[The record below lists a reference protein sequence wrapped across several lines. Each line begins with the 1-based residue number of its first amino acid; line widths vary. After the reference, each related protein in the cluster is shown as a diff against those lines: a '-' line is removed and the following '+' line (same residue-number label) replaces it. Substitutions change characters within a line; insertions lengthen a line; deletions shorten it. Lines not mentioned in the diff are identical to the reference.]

1 MPAISHV
8 LLNNIFNPSFP
19 TKKWKKLSFFFWK
32 KCKFLRDHFCRGQS
46 SAELMVVSRF
56 FLPQS
61 CQLYFRGNLF
71 FYVSSHCCP
80 MAMWSSSLSVAS
92 QFTSLSISHNTSKYA
107 KSKCNKRSI
116 ATLFDR
122 KSVTLVTSELLLQL
136 CRAQKMRRCDRMQL
150 RRKRRNSPNV

>member
-19 TKKWKKLSFFFWK
+19 TKKWKKLSFLFFFWK

-71 FYVSSHCCP
+71 LRQF
-80 MAMWSSSLSVAS
+80 SLQPNGDVK
-92 QFTSLSISHNTSKYA
+92 LVLISG
-107 KSKCNKRSI
+107 
-116 ATLFDR
+116 
-122 KSVTLVTSELLLQL
+122 KSVYLSEHFPQYFKV
-136 CRAQKMRRCDRMQL
+136 RKIKMQQKVNGDFFGQ
-150 RRKRRNSPNV
+150 KISDFGDF